1 MKRVFSPLHFNARSI
16 GSICA
21 LLALPVLLGQA
32 AFAGTVTF
40 TDTPNDV
47 ASVVSATGFGTAAQG
62 VITNNSCIDSH
73 LIVTGSAWR
82 CTFSVTAPGGA
93 TSFLGGGPFMANFYE
108 GLISS
113 ATLEATLINT
123 CDGSG

>member
-73 LIVTGSAWR
+73 LIVTGSR
-82 CTFSVTAPGGA
+82 GGA
-93 TSFLGGGPFMANFYE
+93 LSASQPRAARRA
-108 GLISS
+108 SS
-113 ATLEATLINT
+113 AADRSWPTFTK
-123 CDGSG
+123 G